1 MKRRKWIF
9 AVLLAWMAVPVFAQK
24 DAVDQLFDKYGGKD
38 GYTTVYITSK
48 MFSMFSQAQVDDPE
62 FNRMMKNLKSI
73 RILAS
78 DASTSRKD
86 NVNFYDE
93 VMKSLPVQE
102 YEELMVVQ
110 QKDQKV
116 KFLMKEKGGKVVELL
131 LVVGGKDDNAVI
143 DIRGIIDMKE
153 IAQLSKAINV
163 SGMEELQKLDDSK
176 QKKNEKK

>member
-1 MKRRKWIF
+1 MKMKKWIF
-9 AVLLAWMAVPVFAQK
+9 AVLLTSMAVPVFAQK

-48 MFSMFSQAQVDDPE
+48 MFSMFSEAQLDDPE
-62 FNRMMKNLKSI
+62 FNKMMNNLKSI
-73 RILAS
+73 RILAT
-78 DASTSRKD
+78 DD
-86 NVNFYDE
+86 NAPSQEKVNFYDE
-93 VMKSLPVQE
+93 IMKSLPVKE

-116 KFLMKEKGGKVVELL
+116 KFLMKEKDGKVIELL

-163 SGMEELQKLDDSK
+163 SGMEELQKLNDSK
-176 QKKNEKK
+176 QKEKK

>member
-1 MKRRKWIF
+1 MKMKKWIF
-9 AVLLAWMAVPVFAQK
+9 AVLLTSMAVPVFAQK

-48 MFSMFSQAQVDDPE
+48 MFSMFSEAQVDDPE
-62 FNRMMKNLKSI
+62 FKRMMENLKSI
-73 RILAS
+73 RILANDES
-78 DASTSRKD
+78 VDRED

-93 VMKSLPVQE
+93 VMKNLPADE
-102 YEELMVVQ
+102 YEELMLVME
-110 QKDQKV
+110 KDQKV
-116 KFLMKEKGGKVVELL
+116 KFLMKEKDGKVVELL

-163 SGMEELQKLDDSK
+163 SGLEELQKLDDSK
-176 QKKNEKK
+176 QKEKK

>member
-1 MKRRKWIF
+1 MKKWIF
-9 AVLLAWMAVPVFAQK
+9 AVLLTSMAVPVFAQK

-48 MFSMFSQAQVDDPE
+48 MFSMFSEAQLDDPE
-62 FNRMMKNLKSI
+62 FNKMMNNLKSI
-73 RILAS
+73 RILAT
-78 DASTSRKD
+78 DD
-86 NVNFYDE
+86 NAPSQEKVNFYDE
-93 VMKSLPVQE
+93 IMKSLPVKE

-116 KFLMKEKGGKVVELL
+116 KFLMKEKDGKVIELL

-163 SGMEELQKLDDSK
+163 SGMEELQKLNDSK
-176 QKKNEKK
+176 QKEKK